1 MRASALRVSVLVN
14 LTYSSMFIPRR
25 ELEVRIRM
33 RTCILGRRLINC
45 TIDHDEDSGDAIR
58 TLTRPPARTR
68 TEPGRGSPGP
78 SGLGQSPEARIPDPG
93 TGKKS

>member
-1 MRASALRVSVLVN
+1 
-14 LTYSSMFIPRR
+14 MFIPRR
-25 ELEVRIRM
+25 ELEVRIRIAEEIF
-33 RTCILGRRLINC
+33 TCILGRRLINC

-58 TLTRPPARTR
+58 IFTLGTPARTR